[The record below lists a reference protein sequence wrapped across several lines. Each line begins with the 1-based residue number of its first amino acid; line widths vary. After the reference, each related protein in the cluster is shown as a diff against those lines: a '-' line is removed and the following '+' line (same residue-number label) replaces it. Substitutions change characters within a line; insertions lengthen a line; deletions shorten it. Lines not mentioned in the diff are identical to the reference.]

1 MTMDSHEAAS
11 GLNENHK
18 RHLLISL
25 QHVDGLLSDIE
36 SILAVS
42 ASKSPFPKY
51 TPDITTAQARVVQDY
66 MARIRAQIL
75 RVLAG
80 QGLAPPLP
88 RFGSIHSIRTTL
100 LFIDS
105 AIEELRPK
113 YMRGYGQVP
122 DAVKPELNGLA
133 TELQGLANKL
143 NAYLA
148 QGLGKD
154 LEGRLARLERTSNEI
169 GLLKLLE
176 HVIGEQGLVEF
187 REALSIILD
196 RLEEQV
202 FEIALFGRVSSG
214 KSSLLNYLLGS
225 QVLPVGVNPI
235 TAVPTRITYGAQP
248 RLTVWLADKKPER
261 HPVAHLAD
269 FVSEER
275 NPANSK
281 RVTRLVVELP
291 AERLEAG
298 VVFVDT
304 PGLGS
309 LATTGAAE
317 TLAYLPRCDM
327 GVVLVDAGSTLT
339 QEDLSTIRSLYE
351 AGVRTLVLLSKA
363 DLLAE
368 EDVRRSA
375 AYISAQVE
383 KQLGV
388 KLHVRPISVR
398 GEHARLLE
406 DWIENDLAPLCERH
420 KQLSEQSIRRKIGA
434 FREAVVA
441 SLRLR
446 LEKSEGRAEADPQ
459 AVRQSEAA
467 LRQAAG
473 KIDETRVKCQRLTD
487 EFGDLSPLALRYAAG
502 RVTELGLG
510 PSSGEREW
518 IQAVQWAI
526 QHAAVEHGKEIYGA
540 LEALAGGLTRGLRD
554 AAEAL
559 RMNDAPSRQEMAAGL
574 KEMPRLDL
582 GSIRVDLRS
591 AFRFSLGKNMTRKR
605 IAHTLKRQIGAQVH
619 RALSSYGHLLASWVS
634 HSLAELSSRFDS
646 RADAYRAQFERLA
659 GTSTSGEPERKA
671 IERSLAA
678 LAEWDTQQAAVG
690 VPGDNAS

>member
-1 MTMDSHEAAS
+1 MDSEETDR
-11 GLNENHK
+11 LNEYHK
-18 RHLLISL
+18 RHLLVGL
-25 QHVDGLLSDIE
+25 EHVDRLLSDIE
-36 SILAVS
+36 AVLEAAS
-42 ASKSPFPKY
+42 SKSPFPKY
-51 TPDITTAQARVVQDY
+51 LPDISPAQMRVVNDY
-66 MARIRAQIL
+66 ITRIRAQLI

-80 QGLAPPLP
+80 QGMAASPP
-88 RFGSIHSIRTTL
+88 RFGSIHTIRTTL
-100 LFIDS
+100 AFIDN

-122 DAVKPELNGLA
+122 EAVKPELNGLA
-133 TELQGLANKL
+133 TELQGLVNKL
-143 NAYLA
+143 STYLA

-154 LEGRLARLERTSNEI
+154 LQGRLSRLDRTFNEI

-176 HVIGEQGLVEF
+176 RVISEQGLVEF
-187 REALSIILD
+187 REAAAIILD

-235 TAVPTRITYGAQP
+235 TAVPTRISHGVEP

-261 HPVAHLAD
+261 HPVEQLAE

-275 NPANSK
+275 NPANAK
-281 RVTRLVVELP
+281 RVARLVVELP

-309 LATTGAAE
+309 LATAGAAE

-327 GVVLVDAGSTLT
+327 GVVLIDAGSTLT

-351 AGVRTLVLLSKA
+351 ASVRTLVLLSKA

-375 AYISAQVE
+375 AYISSQVE

-388 KLHVRPISVR
+388 KLDVHPISVR
-398 GEHARLLE
+398 GEHRRLLE
-406 DWIENDLAPLCERH
+406 DWITNDLTPLCERH
-420 KQLSEQSIRRKIGA
+420 KQLGEESIRRKIGA
-434 FREAVVA
+434 LREAIVA
-441 SLRLR
+441 ALRLR
-446 LEKSEGRAEADPQ
+446 LEKSAGTSEVDPEV
-459 AVRQSEAA
+459 VRQSEGA

-473 KIDETRVKCQRLTD
+473 KIDETRIKCERLTD
-487 EFGDLSPLALRYAAG
+487 EFGDLSNLALRYAAN

-510 PSSGEREW
+510 PSSGEQEW
-518 IQAVQWAI
+518 IEAVQWAI
-526 QHAAVEHGKEIYGA
+526 QHAAVEYGKEVYEA
-540 LEALAGGLTRGLRD
+540 LETLANGLVRGLRD
-554 AAEAL
+554 AAEASG
-559 RMNDAPSRQEMAAGL
+559 MNDAPSRQEMTAAL

-582 GSIRVDLRS
+582 GSIRLDLRS
-591 AFRFSLGKNMTRKR
+591 ALRFSLGKSMTKKR
-605 IAHTLKRQIGAQVH
+605 VTHALTQQIGEQVN
-619 RALSSYGHLLASWVS
+619 RALSSYGYLLASWVTR
-634 HSLAELSSRFDS
+634 SLAELSSRFDS

-659 GTSTSGEPERKA
+659 ASPAAAEPARKA
-671 IERSLAA
+671 IEQNVAA
-678 LAEWDTQQAAVG
+678 LEEWDTPHAALSA
-690 VPGDNAS
+690 PGDDQS